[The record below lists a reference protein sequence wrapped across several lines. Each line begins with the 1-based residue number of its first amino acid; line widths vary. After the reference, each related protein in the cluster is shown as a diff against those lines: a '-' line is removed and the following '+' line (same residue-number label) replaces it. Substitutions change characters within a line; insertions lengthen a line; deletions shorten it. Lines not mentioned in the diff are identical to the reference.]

1 MLPNGEDAGPE
12 AGAPKE
18 AAVEIGCS
26 RAFGGRLEAG
36 FGEKWLCSIT
46 RIYTQLHA
54 FTQSSWALTL
64 RTQTKRKSPQ
74 KGNGDWPQKNAE
86 NAKRVGNGVL
96 GCWRDGR
103 MRAKAVESGLE
114 VGKGGL

>member
-1 MLPNGEDAGPE
+1 MNNLNHSKILAARPRAGCFP
-12 AGAPKE
+12 AMTDPRPVG
-18 AAVEIGCS
+18 
-26 RAFGGRLEAG
+26 RRLEAG

-86 NAKRVGNGVL
+86 NAKRVGNG
-96 GCWRDGR
+96 
-103 MRAKAVESGLE
+103 MREAV
-114 VGKGGL
+114 VVH